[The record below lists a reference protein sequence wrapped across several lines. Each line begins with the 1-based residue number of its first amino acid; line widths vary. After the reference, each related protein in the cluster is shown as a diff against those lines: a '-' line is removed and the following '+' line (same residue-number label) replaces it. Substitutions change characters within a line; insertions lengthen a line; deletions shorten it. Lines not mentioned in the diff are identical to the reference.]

1 MENNRMSKLYIEDAF
16 IFRKNFR
23 GEKREYNPN
32 GRRSFYV
39 RLDPELADVLH
50 DDGWNVKQVPAR
62 NEDEPP
68 LNYLPVEVK
77 FNKDY
82 PHLNPKIYIVTDRK
96 KTLLD
101 EENIH
106 ILDTARFKH
115 AELRVNPYQWE
126 VGGKSGVKAFVE
138 KMYVTIEEDEMDIKY
153 EGIPNGEFA
162 EFY

>member
-1 MENNRMSKLYIEDAF
+1 MSKLYIEDAF

-23 GEKREYNPN
+23 GEKREFNPN

-101 EENIH
+101 EEN
-106 ILDTARFKH
+106 
-115 AELRVNPYQWE
+115 
-126 VGGKSGVKAFVE
+126 
-138 KMYVTIEEDEMDIKY
+138 KY
-153 EGIPNGEFA
+153 T
-162 EFY
+162 YS